1 MNKLLLRRN
10 DAAKYLAEKGLR
22 ISAITL
28 ARMAVEGSGPPYALI
43 RHTSYYTTESLDD
56 WLQNQVQL
64 RPHSFAHMQK
74 RNGGC
79 DV

>member
-1 MNKLLLRRN
+1 MNELLLRSN
-10 DAAKYLAEKGLR
+10 DAAKYLSKKGLR

-28 ARMAVEGSGPPYALI
+28 ARMAVEGFGPPYALI
-43 RHTSYYTTESLDD
+43 RHTSYHTPKSLDD
-56 WLQNQVQL
+56 WLQEQVQL

-74 RNGGC
+74 RSGGS

>member
-1 MNKLLLRRN
+1 MNELLLRRN
-10 DAAKYLAEKGLR
+10 DAAKYLSKKGLR

-43 RHTSYYTTESLDD
+43 RQTSYYTTESLDH
-56 WLQNQVQL
+56 WLQKQVQL
-64 RPHSFAHMQK
+64 RSYSFAHMQE
-74 RNGGC
+74 RNGGS

>member
-1 MNKLLLRRN
+1 MKELLLRRN
-10 DAAKYLAEKGLR
+10 DAAKYLSEKGLR

-43 RHTSYYTTESLDD
+43 RHTSYYTPKSLDD
-56 WLQNQVQL
+56 WLRKQVQL
-64 RPHSFAHMQK
+64 RPHSFAHMQES
-74 RNGGC
+74 NGGS

>member
-28 ARMAVEGSGPPYALI
+28 ARMAVEGSGPSYALI

-56 WLQNQVQL
+56 WLQKHVQL
-64 RPHSFAHMQK
+64 RPHYFAHIQK
-74 RNGGC
+74 RNGGI

>member
-1 MNKLLLRRN
+1 MNELLLRRN
-10 DAAKYLAEKGLR
+10 DASKYLSEKGLR

-56 WLQNQVQL
+56 WLQKQVQL
-64 RPHSFAHMQK
+64 RPHSLLICRKGTEGAM
-74 RNGGC
+74 
-79 DV
+79 

>member
-28 ARMAVEGSGPPYALI
+28 ARMAVEGSGPSYALI

-56 WLQNQVQL
+56 
-64 RPHSFAHMQK
+64 
-74 RNGGC
+74 
-79 DV
+79 

>member
-10 DAAKYLAEKGLR
+10 DAAKYLADKGLR

-28 ARMAVEGSGPPYALI
+28 ARMAVEGSGPSCALI

-56 WLQNQVQL
+56 WLQKQVQL

-74 RNGGC
+74 RNGGR
-79 DV
+79 DG